1 MYEKNRKLRKTT
13 VFPNSYSIF
22 CRRGWAEDPRDA
34 AVGPGRSPFTGTSR
48 PPQALSLTR
57 EGRASVLLSWG
68 AFAPQGTSNDD
79 RGQGHAVG
87 EAGVLPAT
95 LQAPGQPQTPT
106 VPGQRDPG
114 LGHPTALPVRE
125 HAGFR
130 FKSPIVP
137 RLSLPSA
144 VAFLTRGG
152 TPCP

>member
-1 MYEKNRKLRKTT
+1 MRRTINSEKQQCFQTAIA
-13 VFPNSYSIF
+13 FS
-22 CRRGWAEDPRDA
+22 A
-34 AVGPGRSPFTGTSR
+34 AVGGPRTLGTQLWAPAAPRSRGRLGR
-48 PPQALSLTR
+48 PQALSLTR

>member
-1 MYEKNRKLRKTT
+1 MRRTVNSEKQQCFQTAIA
-13 VFPNSYSIF
+13 FS
-22 CRRGWAEDPRDA
+22 A
-34 AVGPGRSPFTGTSR
+34 AVGGPRTLGTQLWAPAAPRSRGRLGR
-48 PPQALSLTR
+48 PQALSLTR

>member
-1 MYEKNRKLRKTT
+1 MRRTVNSEKQQCFQTAIA
-13 VFPNSYSIF
+13 FS
-22 CRRGWAEDPRDA
+22 A
-34 AVGPGRSPFTGTSR
+34 AVGGPRTLGTQLWAPAAPRARGRLGR
-48 PPQALSLTR
+48 PQALSLTR
-57 EGRASVLLSWG
+57 EVRASVLLRWG

>member
-1 MYEKNRKLRKTT
+1 MRRTVNSEKQQCFQTAIA
-13 VFPNSYSIF
+13 FS
-22 CRRGWAEDPRDA
+22 A
-34 AVGPGRSPFTGTSR
+34 AVGGPRTLGTQLWAPAAPRSQGRLGR
-48 PPQALSLTR
+48 PQALSLTR
-57 EGRASVLLSWG
+57 EVRASVLLSWG

>member
-1 MYEKNRKLRKTT
+1 M
-13 VFPNSYSIF
+13 
-22 CRRGWAEDPRDA
+22 
-34 AVGPGRSPFTGTSR
+34 
-48 PPQALSLTR
+48 
-57 EGRASVLLSWG
+57 LLSWG

-79 RGQGHAVG
+79 WGQGHAVG

>member
-1 MYEKNRKLRKTT
+1 M
-13 VFPNSYSIF
+13 
-22 CRRGWAEDPRDA
+22 
-34 AVGPGRSPFTGTSR
+34 
-48 PPQALSLTR
+48 
-57 EGRASVLLSWG
+57 LLSWG

-125 HAGFR
+125 NAGFR

>member
-1 MYEKNRKLRKTT
+1 MRRTVNSEKQQCFQTAIA
-13 VFPNSYSIF
+13 FS
-22 CRRGWAEDPRDA
+22 A
-34 AVGPGRSPFTGTSR
+34 AVGGPRTLGTQLWAPAAPRARGRLGR
-48 PPQALSLTR
+48 PQALSLTR
-57 EGRASVLLSWG
+57 EVRASVLLSWG